1 MVENQCQLL
10 RKWEES
16 TKVQKLL
23 ANEEKIQ
30 QAQKVVVFYK
40 QQVQQIDGEI
50 RKILQKG
57 EGVDESREQSQPNS
71 SAYNYT
77 LEQAQ
82 QKQD

>member
-1 MVENQCQLL
+1 M
-10 RKWEES
+10 
-16 TKVQKLL
+16 
-23 ANEEKIQ
+23 
-30 QAQKVVVFYK
+30 FYK